1 MHGAEETKM
10 KRKTLNLTLRLSET
24 LRPKV
29 EAIRKIDHGM
39 LTLLVEKAIE
49 QYKLPNDAS
58 H

>member
-1 MHGAEETKM
+1 M
-10 KRKTLNLTLRLSET
+10 KRKTLNLSLRLSGT
-24 LRPKV
+24 LKPKV

-49 QYKLPNDAS
+49 QYKLPNDPS